1 MKKILLINITVF
13 IFIITIIEII
23 FGYWF
28 KDNNFGIYTRSERN
42 VKEVINFEHKEN
54 KLKHIY
60 KRNFYAFRGEDFKP
74 SEVQIVFL
82 GGSGGN
88 QRLTPENLTIVGN
101 LNLFF
106 KNDNTKLKIYNA
118 STDGKSTRGYVNDFL
133 YWFPKIPNFKP
144 KVFIF
149 YIGVNDSNPYPEGA
163 KHYDL
168 KLADNTIL
176 KIRDYIKNNSFTFE
190 LIKKV
195 EDKYFPKL
203 TSAYVTTNEN
213 LYENFNFIDFA
224 EAKKKYS
231 NIELDNHEKK
241 MVLAFKDRLI
251 NLNIQI
257 LKYNIYPIFITQ
269 IQYDGLRD
277 HYLFLIIQELK
288 KFCEEND
295 YSIIALDEITS
306 EFDKNDFYDTV
317 HTTVAGSKKIAK
329 IIYPTL
335 VKILKQIGL

>member
-13 IFIITIIEII
+13 IFILTIIEII

-28 KDNNFGIYTRSERN
+28 KDNNFGIYVRSERN
-42 VKEVINFEHKEN
+42 VKEIISFEHNEN

-60 KRNFYAFRGEDFKP
+60 IRNFYAFRGEDFKP

-101 LNLFF
+101 LNLFL

-149 YIGVNDSNPYPEGA
+149 YIGVNDSNPYPEWA

-195 EDKYFPKL
+195 EDKYLPKV

-213 LYENFNFIDFA
+213 LYENFNFIDFS

-231 NIELDNHEKK
+231 NIELNNQEKK
-241 MVLAFKDRLI
+241 MVVAFKNRLI

-317 HTTVAGSKKIAK
+317 HTTAAGSKKIAK
-329 IIYPTL
+329 IIYPKL